1 MCGAFYFWFAG
12 LGFGANVQRRWLLI
26 SLSMMKQCKI
36 NDVGLLV
43 WMEGSV
49 EACSAMKMRALV
61 LRYLKLVLRLGC
73 IWLRGKKKLKR
84 KF

>member
-1 MCGAFYFWFAG
+1 M
-12 LGFGANVQRRWLLI
+12 QE
-26 SLSMMKQCKI
+26 I

-84 KF
+84 KLVNSNFHGLHKKKTNNLFGSAFEAKDPRRLTS